1 MFQNDRTALLFHT
14 RFGFPVEVKQSIVM
28 LALFYLLFSV
38 RSVQGAVDAVV
49 FVALILLAIFLHEMG
64 HAWGCRV
71 QGIRVRRVV
80 IFGGGGFCEHATSS
94 YKQDELIV
102 AMGPIVN
109 LTLWALSSLAVNWAY
124 GWLVDSETYWHHE
137 LFYWVDVFGFL
148 NLMLFAFNMVPV
160 QPLDGGKLFHILMRK
175 FMPPLAALRVAGA
188 VGVVFSVLWWPALLY
203 LFLTSGWLLFFAPS
217 LKQHLAM
224 MRGERVA

>member
-1 MFQNDRTALLFHT
+1 
-14 RFGFPVEVKQSIVM
+14 
-28 LALFYLLFSV
+28 
-38 RSVQGAVDAVV
+38 
-49 FVALILLAIFLHEMG
+49 
-64 HAWGCRV
+64 
-71 QGIRVRRVV
+71 
-80 IFGGGGFCEHATSS
+80 
-94 YKQDELIV
+94 
-102 AMGPIVN
+102 VN

-124 GWLVDSETYWHHE
+124 GWLPDSETYWHHE
-137 LFYWVDVFGFL
+137 LFYWVDTFGFL

-188 VGVVFSVLWWPALLY
+188 VGVVFSVLWWPGLLY

-224 MRGERVA
+224 MRAERSA

>member
-1 MFQNDRTALLFHT
+1 MFQNDRTALLIHT
-14 RFGFPVEVKQSIVM
+14 RFGFPVEIRQSIVM
-28 LALFYLLFSV
+28 LALFYLLFSA
-38 RSVQGAVDAVV
+38 RSVQGAIDAVV
-49 FVALILLAIFLHEMG
+49 FVVLILTAIFLHEMG

-71 QGIRVRRVV
+71 QGVKVRRVV
-80 IFGGGGFCEHATSS
+80 IFGGGGFCEHGTSS
-94 YKQDELIV
+94 FKQDELIV

-124 GWLVDSETYWHHE
+124 GWLPDSETYWHHE
-137 LFYWVDVFGFL
+137 LFYWVDTFGLL

-188 VGVVFSVLWWPALLY
+188 IGVVFSVLWWPALLY

-224 MRGERVA
+224 VRGERAA